1 MPTIKDVAK
10 LAGVA
15 PITASRVINNS
26 GYASDR
32 VRRRVLDAAGELGY
46 SPNAVA
52 RSLRSNQTRILALVL
67 TDVTN
72 PFWTTVARGVE
83 DAASKTGFNVILCNT
98 DESEEKQQ
106 KYLDTLAQ
114 KRVDGILLVP
124 AGSSSEPIDFLN
136 QQEIPIVLL
145 DRWLPGIRVNSVR
158 CDSKGG
164 AYELTRLLLSLGHRQ
179 IAVINGPKEVS
190 SAQDRTAGF
199 LQALTDSG
207 ITPQANLIQYG
218 DFTVESGQEMTTKIL
233 ALPERPTAIFACNNF
248 LAIGA
253 LKTLQQAG
261 LQVPNDISIVAFD
274 DLPSAMVVSP
284 FLTAAAQPAY
294 EMGQRATQLLLNNL
308 NDKISLTPQEIILP
322 VKVFR
327 RESSQPLGALNEP

>member
-10 LAGVA
+10 RAGVA

-26 GYASDR
+26 GYASEAVRQR
-32 VRRRVLDAAGELGY
+32 VRQAADELGY
-46 SPNAVA
+46 SPNALA
-52 RSLRSNQTRILALVL
+52 RSLRSNQTRTLALVL

-83 DAASKTGFNVILCNT
+83 DAASKTDFNVILCNT
-98 DESEEKQQ
+98 DESENKQK

-124 AGSSSEPIDFLN
+124 AGSNSEPIEFLE
-136 QQEIPIVLL
+136 QQKIPVVLL

-158 CDSKGG
+158 CDSWGA
-164 AYELTRLLLSLGHRQ
+164 AYELTHLLLSHGHRQ

-190 SAQDRTAGF
+190 SAEDRIAGY
-199 LQALTDSG
+199 LQALSELGVVPRTD
-207 ITPQANLIQYG
+207 LIYYG
-218 DFTVESGQEMTTKIL
+218 DFTVESGQEMTAQIL
-233 ALPERPTAIFACNNF
+233 SLPDRPTAIFACNNF

-253 LKTLQQAG
+253 LKTLHTAG
-261 LQVPNDISIVAFD
+261 VAVPGDISIAAFD
-274 DLPSAMVVSP
+274 DLPASIMVDP

-294 EMGQRATQLLLNNL
+294 EMGQRATQLLINRLGET
-308 NDKISLTPQEIILP
+308 IPSPPQEIILP
-322 VKVFR
+322 VAILR
-327 RESSQPLGALNEP
+327 RQSIRPIGGSND